1 MSSLYDLVARNVM
14 TGVVRVLM
22 ADMPEPAARD
32 AAMRLIRQRASADE
46 IVFVTPSGTYR
57 NEPQPGMDDDL

>member
-1 MSSLYDLVARNVM
+1 MSGLYDLVARNVM
-14 TGVVRVLM
+14 TGVVRVLL
-22 ADMPEPAARD
+22 AGKSESAARD

-57 NEPQPGMDDDL
+57 NEPPPGMDDDL